1 MNKSSRTRK
10 KSSTEEFADTELNR
24 NVPGIDKLVEFAEEL
39 SATSGRVPA
48 ERPFSAPQAA
58 REAGKQL
65 SELMSLKLD
74 SVSAVEKKDSG
85 WQVVVNLIELSR
97 IPHSTD
103 VLGAYQ
109 VQLDA
114 EGNIQSYHRGARYLR
129 DQTGDDS

>member
-1 MNKSSRTRK
+1 MNKSSRTQK
-10 KSSTEEFADTELNR
+10 KSSTGELTDPGLNR
-24 NVPGIDKLVEFAEEL
+24 NVPGIDRLVEFAGEL
-39 SATSGRVPA
+39 SGQVPA
-48 ERPFSAPQAA
+48 KRAFSAPQAA

-114 EGNIQSYHRGARYLR
+114 EGNIQSYHRGGRYLR
-129 DQTGDDS
+129 DQTGEES